1 MISEMCTD
9 RLKDMIAALK
19 ELLQV
24 MQAVRRERDKAP
36 DGQLPQTHPDARSMK
51 PRGTGVVV
59 DTVQAGVE
67 AKHHLIIDHEVTNI
81 PLDRA
86 QRW

>member
-1 MISEMCTD
+1 
-9 RLKDMIAALK
+9 
-19 ELLQV
+19 
-24 MQAVRRERDKAP
+24 
-36 DGQLPQTHPDARSMK
+36 MK